1 MGVLEEPIAMA
12 SILSGESHSWSGIQP
27 ANLRDLNTLRRL
39 EQVCF
44 PKDAWPLLDLVG
56 VLSMPNIVRLKAVD
70 GDRLVG
76 FVAADVRATQNIAWI
91 ATIGVLPE
99 YRRRKVATTLLES
112 CEGRLKVGSVR
123 LSVRGSNEA
132 ALKLYTGL
140 GYAEIGAWP
149 GYYQDGEDALV
160 FEKRLDGRQVAQRSR
175 L

>member
-1 MGVLEEPIAMA
+1 MSSVM
-12 SILSGESHSWSGIQP
+12 SGESHYWSGIQP
-27 ANLRDLNTLRRL
+27 ANLRDLNALRKL

-44 PKDAWPLLDLVG
+44 PKDAWPLLDLLG

-76 FVAADVRATQNIAWI
+76 FVAADVRAAQDIAWI

-99 YRRRKVATTLLES
+99 YRRRKVASTLLES
-112 CEGRLKVGSVR
+112 CERRLHIGSVR

-140 GYAEIGAWP
+140 GYQEFGTWP

-160 FEKRLDGRQVAQRSR
+160 FEKRLDGR
-175 L
+175 